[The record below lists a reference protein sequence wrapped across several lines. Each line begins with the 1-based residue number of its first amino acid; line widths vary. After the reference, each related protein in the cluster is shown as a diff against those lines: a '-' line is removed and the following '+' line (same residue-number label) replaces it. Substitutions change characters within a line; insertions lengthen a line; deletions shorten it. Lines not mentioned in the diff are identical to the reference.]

1 MHGSRITR
9 ISHLEIMSEKLCV
22 TLLHNHPISDSIEG
36 IEEARSRVVD
46 LLKSKWSTWK
56 WIDHIPKAVTAF
68 SLAEGPH
75 FGDLEDYLM
84 LKQRDIQIL
93 LSLVRDVHL
102 NDQLSTFI
110 NSLLSTCHD
119 PRDFYGY
126 NLVKL
131 LKEQV
136 MSENFTHPTSY
147 LALCNANETWPD
159 RVYQDLANTYNSSID
174 IPFRRE
180 HQAFAVMALSC
191 EIRRRGNHSVAEFK
205 KFLDFYETNIREFKA
220 LQKPSGSFGNVHRT
234 ALITQALIASGH
246 EQETDWNYS
255 KAMETLMQSIN
266 TSTTDIISIYLILPL
281 LNGKSLTNIAF
292 TNCSSLRNHDDL
304 VAEIHDDYLGPKIKI
319 QYSLF
324 VGDPK
329 DAIYTIVLKVPKH
342 YGAFDVMQLISRKY
356 PKYE

>member
-1 MHGSRITR
+1 
-9 ISHLEIMSEKLCV
+9 MS
-22 TLLHNHPISDSIEG
+22 G
-36 IEEARSRVVD
+36 
-46 LLKSKWSTWK
+46 
-56 WIDHIPKAVTAF
+56 
-68 SLAEGPH
+68 
-75 FGDLEDYLM
+75 
-84 LKQRDIQIL
+84 
-93 LSLVRDVHL
+93 
-102 NDQLSTFI
+102 
-110 NSLLSTCHD
+110 
-119 PRDFYGY
+119 
-126 NLVKL
+126 
-131 LKEQV
+131 
-136 MSENFTHPTSY
+136 NFTHPTSY

-159 RVYQDLANTYNSSID
+159 RAYQDLVNTYNSSID

-205 KFLDFYETNIREFKA
+205 KLLDFYETNIREFKA

-266 TSTTDIISIYLILPL
+266 TSATDIISIYLILPL

-356 PKYE
+356 PKYEFKYELDSDRIDVYEMADIPNDPEGRKFWQFYLKIGNQFKHFELGPNSPALDEGDHIAMWYKKAASH